1 VHSNINMDDQN
12 AIEKDM
18 TCVGLVGI
26 EDPLRPEVPGAIA
39 DCQRAGIVVR
49 MVTGDNV
56 HTAKAIAM
64 KCGIVSANDPAS
76 AVMDG
81 KTFRDQVTDAN
92 GNIKQAEFDRV
103 WPSLRVLARS
113 TPLDKYV
120 LVSGIQASTAGSI
133 RQTVAVTGDG
143 TNDAP
148 ALKKADVGFA
158 MGIQVPHTSSPMH
171 TCVDFLQGMART
183 RTAAAINA
191 LFLCLCWTRKLI
203 ERMALDIDI
212 SMA

>member
-1 VHSNINMDDQN
+1 MDLDDQD
-12 AIEKDM
+12 AIEREL
-18 TCVGLVGI
+18 TCVALVGI
-26 EDPLRPEVPGAIA
+26 EDPLREEVPGAIA

-64 KCGIVSANDPAS
+64 KCGIVTASDPMS

-81 KTFRDQVTDAN
+81 KTFRDRVTDAN
-92 GNIKQAEFDRV
+92 GNINQAEFDRI

-120 LVSGIQASTAGSI
+120 LVSGLQASTAGPI

-158 MGIQVPHTSSPMH
+158 MGIQVFFMFILA
-171 TCVDFLQGMART
+171 V
-183 RTAAAINA
+183 
-191 LFLCLCWTRKLI
+191 
-203 ERMALDIDI
+203 
-212 SMA
+212 